1 MFFNPREFRI
11 TGTYIWYY
19 CICKREVWLLS
30 RGITADQENT
40 NIEIGRFLHEQSY
53 SREKKEVEFESM
65 KFDIVK
71 RKDMQ
76 LVIGEVKKSSKFLE
90 SARMQLLYYLQELE
104 RKGIKA
110 TGTLMIPE
118 EKLREEVKLDAEAKG
133 TLERITEDIWNI
145 VCSDRPPEAFRN
157 QYCHS
162 CAYAEMCWA

>member
-53 SREKKEVEFESM
+53 SREKKEVGFESM

-76 LVIGEVKKSSKFLE
+76 LVIGEVKTAFF
-90 SARMQLLYYLQELE
+90 QLLRILYRDLLSKGALQF
-104 RKGIKA
+104 RVYDFKA
-110 TGTLMIPE
+110 
-118 EKLREEVKLDAEAKG
+118 
-133 TLERITEDIWNI
+133 
-145 VCSDRPPEAFRN
+145 S
-157 QYCHS
+157 
-162 CAYAEMCWA
+162 

>member
-1 MFFNPREFRI
+1 MVLL
-11 TGTYIWYY
+11 YL
-19 CICKREVWLLS
+19 KREVWLLS

-118 EKLREEVKLDAEAKG
+118 EKLREEVKLDAE
-133 TLERITEDIWNI
+133 
-145 VCSDRPPEAFRN
+145 
-157 QYCHS
+157 
-162 CAYAEMCWA
+162 